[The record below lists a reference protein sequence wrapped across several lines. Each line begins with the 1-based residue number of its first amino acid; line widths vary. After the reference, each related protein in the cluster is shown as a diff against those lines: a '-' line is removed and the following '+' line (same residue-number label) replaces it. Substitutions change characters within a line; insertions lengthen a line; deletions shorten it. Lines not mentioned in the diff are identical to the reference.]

1 MLVTIKKSVNFLPD
15 TPVPA
20 NNTSHTGQHFFKL
33 NRCKGN
39 IPDIYGTVYGVRND
53 ADASGG
59 TIKMNEGAVFNLYG
73 GLSFNK
79 NEAKADNN
87 VVTINNGKVV
97 FAVYGGQAQGH
108 DADASGNIVS
118 ISGSNS
124 ELSFEGGAH
133 SVAGG
138 FCPNVQRQ
146 YICNGK

>member
-1 MLVTIKKSVNFLPD
+1 
-15 TPVPA
+15 
-20 NNTSHTGQHFFKL
+20 
-33 NRCKGN
+33 
-39 IPDIYGTVYGVRND
+39 
-53 ADASGG
+53 
-59 TIKMNEGAVFNLYG
+59 MNEGAAFNLYG

-79 NEAKADNN
+79 NKAKADNN

-118 ISGSNS
+118 ISGGNS

-138 FCPNVQRQ
+138 FAQTYSANTSVTANNNESRYCRRL
-146 YICNGK
+146 YIGQP